1 MFDNRNSY
9 TSKEYSRNKDI
20 YRLIKII
27 IIFGYFL
34 IAGIYTYSI
43 LINARSP
50 FGLVFMS
57 TLVYFALKIVDWL
70 KKQNIND
77 KKINYYTWGKGAG
90 AEGVVGNQL
99 MQLGP
104 EYKIIFDF
112 QNGHGNIDFIVIGPK
127 GIFTIEVKSQQGII
141 KCQNNWICINNQ
153 KTKDNMLSQAWAEMN
168 WLANYLKSVGLN
180 FPITGILEFPYG
192 EVDTN
197 YIHGKIDNIWVGGSR
212 FHEYVISRS
221 QNNLSIEQINLVEKT
236 LKNFTV
242 SSVAE
247 Y

>member
-1 MFDNRNSY
+1 MFDNRNGY
-9 TSKEYSRNKDI
+9 TTKEYLRNKYI
-20 YRLIKII
+20 FKII
-27 IIFGYFL
+27 KVIIFASYFYFFIFL
-34 IAGIYTYSI
+34 INGLAENINNIFGIFFISG
-43 LINARSP
+43 LI
-50 FGLVFMS
+50 FL
-57 TLVYFALKIVDWL
+57 ALKVVNYLDR
-70 KKQNIND
+70 QNVGDRKRNHS
-77 KKINYYTWGKGAG
+77 TWGKGAG

-99 MQLGP
+99 KQLGP

-141 KCQNNWICINNQ
+141 KCQNNWIYINNQ

-168 WLANYLKSVGLN
+168 WLANYLKNVGLN